1 MKRYI
6 YIIIGIIVAAAIA
19 ILILFLIKQ
28 STGSSSLNPFV
39 ATTGSLPAAGTQGSN
54 NSGTTSGVSTLGLSS
69 ATSSQAGA
77 GGQVTVSKF
86 GVLSQDPILD
96 YFVDAQNNIT
106 AIEPSGAVVA
116 ISNGQ
121 STTINS
127 STINNII
134 SASFSYDG
142 KKILVSFGGPSNP
155 QMDLFDVAT
164 NAWLTFPKGIQS
176 PQWSPTNNYQ
186 IAYLA
191 MTGSGKLALAT
202 INAAN
207 LKTVPSVLLT
217 LNANDLTLQW
227 PTKSEMILADKPTSQ
242 NAGSIWAFNTAAGTL
257 TPLIYEVSGAEG
269 IWSHNASIP
278 YGLTFFNSVSGQG
291 DTLQLQAFMGGLAT
305 QPLSFLTLPSKCA
318 FDTEQM
324 AIATSTSAAGAG
336 GAATSTASS
345 TTSST
350 ASSMAKKNVT
360 AAAPA
365 AATSTPYL
373 ALYCGIPRSSSGFS
387 SAHLPDDYLTMA
399 LFTSDDIYKIN
410 TATGGEQVLWSD
422 AAQNM
427 DTSDMK
433 FANNALF
440 FVNRYDQKLYGL
452 TFN

>member
-1 MKRYI
+1 
-6 YIIIGIIVAAAIA
+6 
-19 ILILFLIKQ
+19 
-28 STGSSSLNPFV
+28 
-39 ATTGSLPAAGTQGSN
+39 
-54 NSGTTSGVSTLGLSS
+54 
-69 ATSSQAGA
+69 
-77 GGQVTVSKF
+77 VTVSKF

-96 YFVDAQNNIT
+96 YFIDAQNNIT
-106 AIEPSGAVVA
+106 AIEPSGAVVT
-116 ISNGQ
+116 ISNGN

-127 STINNII
+127 STINEII

-142 KKILVSFGGPSNP
+142 KKIALNYGDPTNP
-155 QMDLFDVAT
+155 QTAIFDVVANT
-164 NAWLTFPKGIQS
+164 WTALPRGMLS
-176 PQWSPTNNYQ
+176 PQWSPINNYQ

-191 MTGSGKLALAT
+191 APSAGKLTLAT
-202 INAAN
+202 IDAAN
-207 LKTVPSVLLT
+207 LKAKSTALLS
-217 LNANDLTLQW
+217 LNASDLTLQW

-242 NAGSIWAFNTAAGTL
+242 NAGSIWAFNSTAGTL

-269 IWSHNASIP
+269 IWSHNATIP
-278 YGLTFFNSVSGQG
+278 YGLTFFSSVSGQG

-336 GAATSTASS
+336 GAATSTANS

-350 ASSMAKKNVT
+350 ASSTAKKKVV
-360 AAAPA
+360 AAAAA

-387 SAHLPDDYLTMA
+387 SAKLPDDYLTMA

-422 AAQNM
+422 ATQNM
-427 DTSDMK
+427 DTSNMK

-440 FVNRYDQKLYGL
+440 FVNRYDSKLYGL
-452 TFN
+452 TFSNESTT